1 MNIRVIF
8 LGDVVGPSGCGIVK
22 RQLSGL
28 KKSYGAGA
36 VIANGENSA
45 QGNGLTPSSMKEL
58 FNGGVDLIT
67 TGNHAFRRKEAI
79 ESYKNESCLVR
90 PANYPQGT
98 PGRGWS
104 ELDLGGARLAVVN
117 LMGVVYLEA
126 LDNPFTVI
134 DGVLEAIDTPL
145 ILVDF
150 HAEATAEKKCMGHY
164 LAGRVSAVLGTHT
177 HVQTNDAAIL
187 KGHTAY
193 ITDVG
198 MTGPEDSVLGVDSDT
213 ALTRMRTHF
222 PTRFFE
228 AATEPFMCGVVV
240 EMDSISGKATAL
252 EPFIYR
258 EKS

>member
-1 MNIRVIF
+1 MGN
-8 LGDVVGPSGCGIVK
+8 SGCGIIK

-28 KKSYGAGA
+28 KKSYGAQA

-45 QGNGLTPSSMKEL
+45 QGNGLTPSSMAEL
-58 FNGGVDLIT
+58 FSGGVDLIT
-67 TGNHAFRRKEAI
+67 TGNHAFRRREAI
-79 ESYKNESCLVR
+79 ESYKSESCLLR
-90 PANYPQGT
+90 PANYPEGT
-98 PGRGWS
+98 PGRGWA
-104 ELDLGGARLAVVN
+104 ELDLGPARLAVVN
-117 LMGVVYLEA
+117 LMGVVYMEA

-134 DGVLEAIDTPL
+134 DRILEEIDTPL
-145 ILVDF
+145 ILLDF

-164 LAGRVSAVLGTHT
+164 LTGKVSAVLGTHT

-213 ALTRMRTHF
+213 ALNRIKTHF

-228 AATEPFMCGVVV
+228 AASDPFICGTLL
-240 EMDSISGKATAL
+240 ELDSVTGKALAI

-258 EKS
+258 ENR